1 MTRSIS
7 FFFQMMPKVRVE
19 WPEATAALQG
29 HRGLINCETDI
40 SHPLL
45 LLSKPLKTLTV
56 LYMLFPTCINFAFYE
71 FEVIFEVSTVYNL
84 VNNH

>member
-1 MTRSIS
+1 
-7 FFFQMMPKVRVE
+7 MPKVRRE
-19 WPEATAALQG
+19 WPEAMAALLG
-29 HRGLINCETDI
+29 HRGPINCETDI

-56 LYMLFPTCINFAFYE
+56 LYMLPPTCIYLACYE
-71 FEVIFEVSTVYNL
+71 FEVIFEVLTLYNL